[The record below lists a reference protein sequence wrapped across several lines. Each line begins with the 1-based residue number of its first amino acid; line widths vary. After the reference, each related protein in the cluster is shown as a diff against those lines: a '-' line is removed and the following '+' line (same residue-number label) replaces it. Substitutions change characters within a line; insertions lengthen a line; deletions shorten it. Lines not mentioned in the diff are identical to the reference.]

1 MDTIPD
7 CSVCDYLK
15 KLFYKPEEKHHT
27 DYHSSEHIKYLTFMK
42 QKYDRYK
49 PLPISKIK
57 KGHKHGR

>member
-27 DYHSSEHIKYLTFMK
+27 DYHSEEHIKYLKSMK
-42 QKYDRYK
+42 QKYYRYK
-49 PLPISKIK
+49 PKTISKIK